1 MVINLINKIVFP
13 DEKMRDLLEFDG
25 LKKEILGDVNFSRD
39 NSDIDSIISEVDDEK
54 DIVIL
59 FSGEDADRVVVF
71 DRENLIGLTE
81 KTVEQVMISLNV
93 LKDMYDEFGVI
104 TVSDMYEEIHVLRND
119 LRGGTVY

>member
-1 MVINLINKIVFP
+1 MVISLINKIVFS
-13 DEKMRDLLEFDG
+13 DEKLRDLLGFEG

-104 TVSDMYEEIHVLRND
+104 TVSDICEEVHVLRND
-119 LRGGTVY
+119 LRGGTTY